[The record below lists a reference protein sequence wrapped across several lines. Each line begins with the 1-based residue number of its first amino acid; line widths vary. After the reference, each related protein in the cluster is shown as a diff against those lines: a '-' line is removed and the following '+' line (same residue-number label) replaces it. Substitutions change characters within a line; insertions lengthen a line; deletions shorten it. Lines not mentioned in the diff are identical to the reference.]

1 MNTHDEIRDK
11 AKQLVL
17 QGNGNKAING
27 QALAEYE
34 IGQVKSRFI
43 WMDGTETIVP
53 AAQVQEFFRDY
64 WPEKKYVQSDYLY
77 KMEKSVQKKII
88 KQLER
93 LCEKQFRKG
102 FQQGFYA
109 CKNNE
114 LTQEQV
120 DKFRWDGMKEDYSKV
135 IQPHNGRKEVAKNRL
150 LAEIA
155 MPDMNELRHFLT
167 DI

>member
-1 MNTHDEIRDK
+1 
-11 AKQLVL
+11 
-17 QGNGNKAING
+17 
-27 QALAEYE
+27 
-34 IGQVKSRFI
+34 
-43 WMDGTETIVP
+43 MDGTETIVP